1 MKAIYSSIKKWYL
14 WSKTIVFIVLLN
26 FASRDSVAQITL
38 TPMDSFEID
47 TNRFGQ
53 F

>member
-1 MKAIYSSIKKWYL
+1 MKAIYSSIKKWYSC
-14 WSKTIVFIVLLN
+14 SKTIVFIIFLN
-26 FASRDSVAQITL
+26 FASKESVAQITL
-38 TPMDSFEID
+38 TPIDSFEID